1 MKSLGQL
8 IAARRKELGL
18 TQAELAALLH
28 ISVRTLN
35 EWEHDRSTPA
45 PEKHEL
51 LTLVLNWETSI
62 GDILEG
68 WEPWNST
75 GGLKS
80 GGGPR
85 AYWEAP
91 PGQEET
97 WHRARE
103 KADRAIEALSAPP
116 KGKKADAKTT

>member
-18 TQAELAALLH
+18 TQAELAARLH

-35 EWEHDRSTPA
+35 GWEHDRSTPA
-45 PEKHEL
+45 SEKHKL
-51 LTLVLNWETSI
+51 LELVLNWETSI

-68 WEPWNST
+68 WEPWNRTSH
-75 GGLKS
+75 LKS
-80 GGGPR
+80 RCGPR

-91 PGQEET
+91 PGQEEI